1 MEILGYSRINHLARI
16 HFPAGLR
23 MASQW
28 LIHIYLES
36 VQGEN
41 EAVLGLLN
49 GAVSYFSS
57 SPKPG
62 DGNGSLRIG
71 EDGRRL
77 HDALIPL
84 PR

>member
-1 MEILGYSRINHLARI
+1 MEILRYSRIYHLTRI
-16 HFPAGLR
+16 HFPADR

-36 VQGEN
+36 VQGES

-77 HDALIPL
+77 HDAPIPL